1 MPRVYIGIGSN
12 LAAPREQ
19 VETALAELRQL
30 PGGESLIAS
39 PLYRSKPV
47 GPQDQPDY
55 VNAVAEVDTALS
67 PHALLHT
74 LQALELA
81 AGRQRLRH
89 WGERTLDLDILLF
102 GDRII
107 EDAQLMV
114 PHPLMAERSFVL
126 LPMCDIAP
134 AQKHPQLGKTLAQ
147 LLHQLSGSGYD
158 PGTQIDVDLSTC
170 LNTTR

>member
-55 VNAVAEVDTALS
+55 VNAVAALDTDTGPEVLLDALQS
-67 PHALLHT
+67 IEQEHDRRRDG
-74 LQALELA
+74 E
-81 AGRQRLRH
+81 R
-89 WGERTLDLDILLF
+89 WGARTLDLDILLY
-102 GDRII
+102 GDERIDT
-107 EDAQLMV
+107 ERLRV
-114 PHPLMAERSFVL
+114 PHPEMPRRGFVL
-126 LPMCDIAP
+126 QPLHDIAP
-134 AQKHPQLGKTLAQ
+134 GLTIPGHGALAS
-147 LLHQLSGSGYD
+147 LLAAISTADLERLSDGES
-158 PGTQIDVDLSTC
+158 
-170 LNTTR
+170 